1 MFKNIKWVGITLLLG
16 YIIYLNYQTD
26 VDYRE
31 RIKSLESQNA
41 KIENRLEFEVDKRI
55 AKMTIAIVDD
65 AVAMIERNNQDYVSA
80 VDSILERE
88 GKRHTELMTL
98 LHEKI
103 DYYGIKIDEFD
114 GGLDSTIQS
123 YITSLEVVVNYK
135 DELVRRELTDL
146 RTKSD
151 EFDVLMNKLKN
162 NWRTKG
168 ILK

>member
-1 MFKNIKWVGITLLLG
+1 MALLKTTEVYGGLSVNDA
-16 YIIYLNYQTD
+16 YH
-26 VDYRE
+26 
-31 RIKSLESQNA
+31 RID

-55 AKMTIAIVDD
+55 AKMTIAIEDD

-103 DYYGIKIDEFD
+103 DYYGVKIDEFD

-123 YITSLEVVVNYK
+123 YVTALEVVVNYK